1 MKSKTKNNLG
11 PLKNLVNN
19 KYVLYVVS
27 LIALLDIIGF
37 ILRQEFSS
45 VLLFYLVGMI
55 TFYYTKNMTIV
66 LAVPLFVTS
75 LVYFLKKA
83 FNMKEGMNTKEGHG
97 KKDKGEKRDRRP
109 ADARADLAEE
119 AEEEEEM
126 ERRRRAEEERK
137 RKEEELEKRREATVV
152 VDEEVM
158 TNNQTVPN
166 LKSGYQNQIKLRPG
180 EFNIPNKEQL
190 AKQLGKA
197 DKMEQSYDNLEK
209 VIGDNGIKSMS
220 SSTKELVRQQK
231 ELVKGLKEVTP
242 ALNEAMGAIGKI
254 DMGGLSK
261 LFSSVN
267 FGGGNSDE

>member
-83 FNMKEGMNTKEGHG
+83 FNMKEGMKMKEGHG
-97 KKDKGEKRDRRP
+97 KKKVKKKVKNSELT
-109 ADARADLAEE
+109 DLA
-119 AEEEEEM
+119 
-126 ERRRRAEEERK
+126 
-137 RKEEELEKRREATVV
+137 KE
-152 VDEEVM
+152 DEEDEDAM
-158 TNNQTVPN
+158 TNKQREPMQDKKKV
-166 LKSGYQNQIKLRPG
+166 GYQNQIKLRPG

-261 LFSSVN
+261 LFGSVN

>member
-1 MKSKTKNNLG
+1 MKSKSKNNLG

-83 FNMKEGMNTKEGHG
+83 FNMKEGMKIKEGH
-97 KKDKGEKRDRRP
+97 D
-109 ADARADLAEE
+109 EE
-119 AEEEEEM
+119 EDEDEEEEEI
-126 ERRRRAEEERK
+126 
-137 RKEEELEKRREATVV
+137 LEKREKREKRRTDVLNTDNIMAE
-152 VDEEVM
+152 DEAM
-158 TNNQTVPN
+158 TNRQVKLKPISKPKV
-166 LKSGYQNQIKLRPG
+166 KSGYQNQIKLRPG